1 MAITETSTT
10 TTDADASVAAEP
22 AASPS
27 GFVEPSGLGAV
38 LGSGD
43 HKTVGR
49 LYIGFSLAFG
59 VVAFALAGL
68 SDLQGIGDGGTILG
82 LNSAFPV
89 FTLGQLSLVLLFAI
103 PLLLGLATA
112 IVPLQVGANTVAFP
126 RAAAGAF
133 WTWLVSAGALI
144 SAYAIDGAIGS
155 GANEESQQL
164 AFLALIGLAL
174 ALVVG
179 SVCVVTT
186 VVALR
191 TGGMA
196 LDRVPF
202 FSWSMLV
209 AGGLWVMTLGVFA
222 ANVLLVLIAV
232 KYGTDNKYAAAF
244 NQWPQLAW
252 LVTPPAVFTFAIPA
266 LGIAADAVTTFTG
279 ARQPRRGAVLFAI
292 AAFGALSFG
301 AYVQPFFNIGAQHQW
316 IVVGQSA
323 LLVLPLLLLLGGLG
337 AAMKAGKPKLASPP
351 ILGLVALLLLLLAT
365 LLAIPFGI
373 QSLQLEAPADSL
385 IATNQALREA
395 ASATPPYLWGV
406 LGLAASALTVA
417 GAAGVYLW
425 APKLVGRRLGDGLGK
440 LLVLILGAGA
450 LLTSV
455 PLVVLGFAPKAS
467 GLADSADALFGAAAA
482 GAAVMAVG
490 AFVIVAPMV
499 AGRLAVIAG
508 GRTDEPDA
516 WGSGQTLEWL
526 AGSPPA
532 TGNFGTL
539 APVASPEPLLD
550 LADGGDA

>member
-1 MAITETSTT
+1 MAITETPTT
-10 TTDADASVAAEP
+10 TDASVAADP
-22 AASPS
+22 AATP
-27 GFVEPSGLGAV
+27 GGYVEPTGLGAV

-49 LYIGFSLAFG
+49 LYVGFSLVFG
-59 VVAFALAGL
+59 VVAFVLTGL

-103 PLLLGLATA
+103 PLFLGLATA

-133 WTWLVSAGALI
+133 WTWLVSAGGLI
-144 SAYAIDGAIGS
+144 CAYAIDGAIGS
-155 GANEESQQL
+155 GGNPESQQL
-164 AFLALIGLAL
+164 AFIALIGLSL
-174 ALVVG
+174 SLVVG

-191 TGGMA
+191 TDGMA

-202 FSWSMLV
+202 FSWSWLV
-209 AGGLWVMTLGVFA
+209 AGGLWAMTLGVFA
-222 ANVLLVLIAV
+222 ANALLVLIAA
-232 KYGTDNKYAAAF
+232 KYGTDNKYAVAF
-244 NQWPQLAW
+244 NQWPQLTW
-252 LVTPPAVFTFAIPA
+252 LVAPPAVFTFAIPA
-266 LGIAADAVTTFTG
+266 LGLVADSVSTFSG

-301 AYVQPFFNIGAQHQW
+301 AYVQPFFNAGAWHQW

-373 QSLQLEAPADSL
+373 QSLQLETPADAL
-385 IATNQALREA
+385 IATNQAVREA
-395 ASATPPYLWGV
+395 ASATPPYLWGI
-406 LGLAASALTVA
+406 LGLVASALTVA

-450 LLTSV
+450 LAISV
-455 PLVVLGFAPKAS
+455 PLLILGFAPKAS
-467 GLADSADALFGAAAA
+467 GIADSADALFGVAAA
-482 GAAVMAVG
+482 GAAIMAFG
-490 AFVIVAPMV
+490 AFVIVAPML
-499 AGRLAVIAG
+499 AGRLSVIGG

-526 AGSPPA
+526 AASPPS

-539 APVASPEPLLD
+539 APVTSPEPLLD
-550 LADGGDA
+550 LADGGDAR